1 MRARLVTALCILG
14 PAVAVG
20 AVAQS
25 AGPNRL
31 TVWLP
36 GKPWVMEMNAPG
48 FRSRENEMQKDGRR
62 YFVAENAETNV
73 ILSVYLEEGKGPA
86 TAEGCKRGLRG
97 RATSNLPF
105 KRSGITFRES
115 GAAQILEYSIL
126 EVDGVPQ
133 NQRNLFACLTKDNV
147 FADVH
152 LSKVFFK
159 AWDQPLFD
167 AILQSVR
174 FPSRKPVANSVPIG
188 NSLEYFQQGSR
199 FFLARQYKEAI
210 EPYSKALEIEKVT
223 PTLDNNLWR
232 VLVDNLGMSYGILL
246 DSDHA
251 QEVFAYGVSKDPA
264 YPLFYYNL
272 ACVAADNSDVADA
285 ERNLKL
291 AYKYR
296 KHTMPGEPFP
306 DPRGHDSFQLLLR
319 NKELRAFVEALY
331 APPPES
337 FLSYKVRLIPPCSS
351 RRPPFLLDFAAFPL
365 QTSSY

>member
-1 MRARLVTALCILG
+1 MKARLVTALLLLV
-14 PAVAVG
+14 PALAAG
-20 AVAQS
+20 APAQN
-25 AGPNRL
+25 AGPNTL

-36 GKPWVMEMNAPG
+36 AKPWVMEMDAPG
-48 FRSRENEMQKDGRR
+48 FTIRANEIQKDGRR
-62 YFVAENAETNV
+62 YFVAENPETNV

-86 TAEGCKRGLRG
+86 TAEGCKRGLHG

-115 GAAQILEYSIL
+115 GAVQILEYSIL

-147 FADVH
+147 FADLH

-167 AILQSVR
+167 ALLQSVR
-174 FPSRKPVANSVPIG
+174 FPSREPVANSVPIG

-199 FFLARQYKEAI
+199 FFLARQYKDAI

-232 VLVDNLGMSYGILL
+232 ALVDNLGMSYGILL

-272 ACVAADNSDVADA
+272 ACVAADMSDMVEA

-291 AYKYR
+291 AYRYR
-296 KHTMPGEPFP
+296 KNMIPGEPFP
-306 DPRGHDSFQLLLR
+306 DARGDDSFQVLLR
-319 NKELRAFVEALY
+319 NKEFRAFVEALY
-331 APPPES
+331 SPSP
-337 FLSYKVRLIPPCSS
+337 
-351 RRPPFLLDFAAFPL
+351 
-365 QTSSY
+365 